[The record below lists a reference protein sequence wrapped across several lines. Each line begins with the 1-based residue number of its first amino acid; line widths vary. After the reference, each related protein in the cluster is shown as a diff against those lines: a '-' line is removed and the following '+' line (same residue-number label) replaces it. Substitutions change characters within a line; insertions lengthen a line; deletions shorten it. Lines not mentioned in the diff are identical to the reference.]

1 MVSVFSLSVFSV
13 FSLVKVKSVEFIIES
28 FNCQL
33 SIVNSLGGFFL
44 ARVLA
49 YLIKVK
55 ISALKNNKLIKMK
68 NQQIVG

>member
-33 SIVNSLGGFFL
+33 SIVNSLGATPR
-44 ARVLA
+44 AR
-49 YLIKVK
+49 
-55 ISALKNNKLIKMK
+55 ALLVCGEIFATNLLLL
-68 NQQIVG
+68 